1 MAVEELQDGSGEAI
15 EYFYV
20 QFISSTGSFFHRT
33 RRVRSGWYVRPA
45 VLDTARLRY
54 LLSPLGLNTSITGWN
69 TTLLPATTPFV
80 TDVSDP
86 WSACPASPCPMW
98 GLQCEATAVWE
109 QGCGLRAEEREP
121 PGADSVL
128 SHSFCLAQHRVLGRW
143 LTQLSSELSLH
154 V

>member
-1 MAVEELQDGSGEAI
+1 MSVKEFQDGRGESI
-15 EYFYV
+15 EYLHV
-20 QFISSTGSFFHRT
+20 QFISSAGSFFHIT
-33 RRVRSGWYVRPA
+33 RSVRSGWYVRP
-45 VLDTARLRY
+45 VVVDIARLWY

-80 TDVSDP
+80 TDP
-86 WSACPASPCPMW
+86 WSACPVSPCPMW
-98 GLQCEATAVWE
+98 GLQCGATAVWE
-109 QGCGLRAEEREP
+109 QDCGLRAEEREP

-128 SHSFCLAQHRVLGRW
+128 SHSYCLAQHRVLGRG